1 LCRAWEVAPPDGKPD
16 GATTRTLRDAEKRI
30 HDRSYVRCRAAP

>member
-1 LCRAWEVAPPDGKPD
+1 MCRAWELASVDNKPD
-16 GATTRTLRDAEKRI
+16 SGTTRTLREAERHI